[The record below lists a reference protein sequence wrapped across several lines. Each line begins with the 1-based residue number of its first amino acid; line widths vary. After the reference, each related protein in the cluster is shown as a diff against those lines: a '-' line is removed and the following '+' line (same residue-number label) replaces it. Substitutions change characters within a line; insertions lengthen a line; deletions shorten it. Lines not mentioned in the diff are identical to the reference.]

1 MSEGKDALLRIFGR
15 ISDKEYMDLHDAFTK
30 LETALDSQWSGW
42 IYVTERM
49 PKERELF
56 LGCFERSS
64 IIRTVRGNEKGEWFD
79 GVTGQWI
86 CGIDAI
92 PYVLYAWRPIGP
104 LPSPP
109 KEPK

>member
-1 MSEGKDALLRIFGR
+1 MLTKEQIEKLREPLLLHFGADKRFIELCSLALI
-15 ISDKEYMDLHDAFTK
+15 
-30 LETALDSQWSGW
+30 ALDSQGSGW

-79 GVTGQWI
+79 GVTGNWI

-109 KEPK
+109 K